1 MRYTGSA
8 TERRKSGEVKEV
20 GEILAIERRKILTTE
35 RREIFATERRGG
47 ARLRRSAAPMQHM
60 SVCGENRLTSL
71 FLLVVLLI
79 ILVTKKQCVDKMIT
93 DCGNT
98 TQDVEHWADDASKMQ
113 IWFPLKSLSS
123 QPSAGTWRV
132 AGEQERALRSPD
144 RDPPASLT
152 AITIVTT
159 RTMKVG
165 SREAG

>member
-1 MRYTGSA
+1 M
-8 TERRKSGEVKEV
+8 
-20 GEILAIERRKILTTE
+20 
-35 RREIFATERRGG
+35 
-47 ARLRRSAAPMQHM
+47 
-60 SVCGENRLTSL
+60 
-71 FLLVVLLI
+71 VVLLI
-79 ILVTKKQCVDKMIT
+79 ILVTKKQCIDKMIT

-98 TQDVEHWADDASKMQ
+98 TQDEHWADDASKMQ

-152 AITIVTT
+152 AITIVTM